1 MESSSRSSNYRGISL
16 TSVFAKVFEIILS
29 TRITPTLKAAGIPQP
44 TQTAYREGV
53 SCSDSIFAGL
63 EASKRFVSNGDNVY
77 SCFYDLASAFDT
89 VEFCVLL
96 DNLFHAGIKGKCWR
110 LLRAWYHN
118 LTSQVRLGCHMS
130 KPFVI
135 SRGIRQGSVLSP
147 LLFNLVMDPLLTDL
161 RSRSLGIS
169 INGLF
174 LGAFAHA
181 DDLRTM
187 APNVED
193 TTDQASTVYSFAQ
206 SKGLHLCPEKCSLL
220 SSSKGFPLPSLKIGN
235 ETSLPVEKSVKCL
248 GVWWDTSP
256 SSRTCVSE
264 RIQKARAAFFAN
276 GQLGAFHGLLNPLS
290 SRSIVESC
298 ILPVLLYGSEHW
310 VLNFSL
316 LEALESFQAELGRR
330 ILKLPKFSSKTVPLL
345 VLNWPSICARIL
357 CNKLSFLFRVCNGES
372 SSLSTQ
378 VFRSIAVSDVTS
390 MSIVKQ
396 CYLLDSILGTQCT
409 NEVLNNPK
417 LSLRDLKKR
426 VLEADRLKTIEKS
439 GNHPSLTYVLR
450 VAKENMWIKFWDVAL
465 DHGYDGTKASTALLK
480 FLCLTVFRDRHCPM
494 PDCVHIVP
502 ENMPLCEH
510 FMECHCNSNNASP
523 SSITDCI
530 ISCTSD
536 SDHFMSL
543 IPLGLSLMSVLP
555 F

>member
-1 MESSSRSSNYRGISL
+1 
-16 TSVFAKVFEIILS
+16 
-29 TRITPTLKAAGIPQP
+29 
-44 TQTAYREGV
+44 
-53 SCSDSIFAGL
+53 
-63 EASKRFVSNGDNVY
+63 
-77 SCFYDLASAFDT
+77 
-89 VEFCVLL
+89 
-96 DNLFHAGIKGKCWR
+96 
-110 LLRAWYHN
+110 
-118 LTSQVRLGCHMS
+118 
-130 KPFVI
+130 
-135 SRGIRQGSVLSP
+135 
-147 LLFNLVMDPLLTDL
+147 
-161 RSRSLGIS
+161 
-169 INGLF
+169 
-174 LGAFAHA
+174 
-181 DDLRTM
+181 
-187 APNVED
+187 
-193 TTDQASTVYSFAQ
+193 
-206 SKGLHLCPEKCSLL
+206 
-220 SSSKGFPLPSLKIGN
+220 
-235 ETSLPVEKSVKCL
+235 
-248 GVWWDTSP
+248 
-256 SSRTCVSE
+256 
-264 RIQKARAAFFAN
+264 
-276 GQLGAFHGLLNPLS
+276 
-290 SRSIVESC
+290 
-298 ILPVLLYGSEHW
+298 
-310 VLNFSL
+310 
-316 LEALESFQAELGRR
+316 
-330 ILKLPKFSSKTVPLL
+330 
-345 VLNWPSICARIL
+345 
-357 CNKLSFLFRVCNGES
+357 
-372 SSLSTQ
+372 
-378 VFRSIAVSDVTS
+378 

-480 FLCLTVFRDRHCPM
+480 LLCLTVFRDRHCPM